1 MRIPPNLAL
10 SMIVKDAAP
19 TLARCLDSV
28 RGVVDEIVIADTGS
42 TDQSREIAAQ
52 YGAKVFS
59 IRWEDDF
66 AKARNESLA
75 RVSSGWVLMLD
86 ADEILDPEAGKVLPE
101 LLKHPTIA
109 GYMTTIRNYVRKLD
123 THLWDQQA
131 KPNRSPHPFARDYPA
146 YVEHQNVRLFRRHPE
161 VQFAGRVHETVGF
174 RIAELGMKIA
184 PAGFLIHHL
193 GFVADSETL
202 AKKSLFYREMGRKK
216 VRESPDDVMSHFELG
231 IEEFEHFHNYEEAVK
246 LFRRACEINPR
257 FGVAWLFQGRAL
269 TQTGKHREALACFE
283 EAEDC
288 DPRPEMVTEV
298 KGDAYYGLGEF
309 DAARRCFRKAIERQ
323 GESPQ
328 LESKLGFTE
337 IRLGH
342 AAKGLDR
349 LRRTIDRAPEFLDIH
364 DRLIA
369 AYVWLGQLR
378 QAAQAAEKKLTVDQQ
393 PDFFL
398 RAASLYAQL
407 QDWPRA
413 AALARQG
420 LKQFPD
426 DGKLSEAAVEAEKQL
441 TIAETEA
448 KGDTAYNAGDFESAC
463 QYYQQAIERLGSL
476 PPLESKLGVAEVRL
490 GRAQEGVARLC
501 RALEQN
507 PRTGE
512 IYDRL
517 VSACTW
523 LGRLQEAT
531 AIAEKKIA
539 LAPPQPDSYLRAASL
554 RAQLQ
559 DWPRVEALLRH
570 GLERFPKAEKLREAL
585 AEFETRSQNVSE
597 T

>member
-1 MRIPPNLAL
+1 MRTRPALAL
-10 SMIVKDAAP
+10 SMIVKDGAA

-42 TDQSREIAAQ
+42 SDQSREIAAQ
-52 YGAKVFS
+52 FGAKVFS
-59 IRWEDDF
+59 IAWEDDF

-86 ADEILDPEAGKVLPE
+86 ADEILDPEAGKVLRA
-101 LLKHPTIA
+101 LLKHTTIA
-109 GYMTTIRNYVRKLD
+109 GYMTSIRNYVRKLD
-123 THLWDQQA
+123 TRLWDQQA
-131 KPNRSPHPFARDYPA
+131 KPNLSPQPFAREYPA
-146 YVEHQNVRLFRRHPE
+146 YVEHQNVRLFRRHPD
-161 VQFAGRVHETVGF
+161 VRFTGRVHETVGF

-202 AKKSLFYREMGRKK
+202 AKKTLFYREMGRRK

-231 IEEFEHFHNYEEAVK
+231 IEEFEHFRDYEEAVM

-257 FGVAWLFQGRAL
+257 FGVAWLFQGKAL
-269 TQTGKHREALACFE
+269 AQTGKHREALACYQ

-288 DPRPEMVTEV
+288 DPCPEMVKEAR
-298 KGDAYYGLGEF
+298 GDAYYSLGDF

-328 LESKLGFTE
+328 LQSKLGFTE
-337 IRLGH
+337 IRLGDV
-342 AAKGLDR
+342 ANGVER
-349 LRRTIDRAPEFLDIH
+349 IRRALERAPEFLDIH

-369 AYVWLGQLR
+369 AYTWLGQLR
-378 QAAQAAEKKLTVDQQ
+378 EAAQAAERKLTADQQ
-393 PDFFL
+393 PGFFL

-407 QDWPRA
+407 EDWPQA

-420 LKQFPD
+420 LTRFPGD
-426 DGKLSEAAVEAEKQL
+426 EKLSEAAEEAGRRVV
-441 TIAETEA
+441 AAGTEA
-448 KGDTAYNAGDFESAC
+448 KGDAAYNAGDFESAC
-463 QYYQQAIERLGSL
+463 QYYQRAIERLGSL
-476 PPLESKLGVAEVRL
+476 PPLESKLGIAQVRL
-490 GRAQEGVARLC
+490 GRAQEGIARLC

-507 PRTGE
+507 PQAVE

-517 VSACTW
+517 ISACIW
-523 LGRLQEAT
+523 LGRLQEAA

-539 LAPPQPDSYLRAASL
+539 IAPLEPESYLRAASL

-559 DWPRVEALLRH
+559 DWPRVEALLRQ
-570 GLERFPKAEKLREAL
+570 GLDRFPKAEKLRKAL
-585 AEFETRSQNVSE
+585 AELEARTPGAPGA
-597 T
+597 